1 MHFVAKKYGL
11 FFFNNDDVETARF
24 IAIRNMMA
32 LLSSNTEFEDR
43 KHLNCVIEKNFK
55 HAIFGMMKHNQA
67 KKRTIDI
74 RTESDFLV
82 DYDGNQSSKS
92 VIENHGELE
101 DPYDK
106 DLINHIKNFVME
118 NEDEDNIIV
127 FTMFMEGYNNVEISK
142 ALEISSEAVR
152 QRKKVLFKKI
162 KNEINESTDRAN
174 VEEIRARVRSLPT
187 PSHKAEYDSYSKA
200 MSYLGFT
207 SKVRN

>member
-1 MHFVAKKYGL
+1 
-11 FFFNNDDVETARF
+11 
-24 IAIRNMMA
+24 
-32 LLSSNTEFEDR
+32 
-43 KHLNCVIEKNFK
+43 
-55 HAIFGMMKHNQA
+55 
-67 KKRTIDI
+67 
-74 RTESDFLV
+74 
-82 DYDGNQSSKS
+82 
-92 VIENHGELE
+92 
-101 DPYDK
+101 
-106 DLINHIKNFVME
+106 ME
-118 NEDEDNIIV
+118 NEDEDNIII

-207 SKVRN
+207 SKVRD